1 MSLPWLLVLVVP
13 AALLASFVWIYNG
26 LVRRRNR
33 VDATWSDIDVLLRR
47 RHDLVP
53 NLVAAVQRYAGHE
66 SQTMRAVAE
75 ARASAVSAQG
85 PRRIG
90 EAESSLSGGVRSL
103 FADAEAYPQLKA
115 STSFVQLQ
123 QQLTSTEDGVEHA
136 RQFYNDA
143 VYGYNNA
150 VQTLPGSVIA
160 GALGF
165 KAREFFQS
173 AQNERAAVDVRP

>member
-1 MSLPWLLVLVVP
+1 MSLPWVIAAAVV
-13 AALLASFVWIYNG
+13 LLAGGLLWIYNG

-33 VDATWSDIDVLLRR
+33 VDATWSDIDVFLRR

-53 NLVAAVQRYAGHE
+53 NLVAAVQGYAGHE

-90 EAESSLSGGVRSL
+90 EAESSLAGGVRSL

-115 STSFVQLQ
+115 ST
-123 QQLTSTEDGVEHA
+123 
-136 RQFYNDA
+136 
-143 VYGYNNA
+143 
-150 VQTLPGSVIA
+150 PGSSTTMPSTAITTPS
-160 GALGF
+160 
-165 KAREFFQS
+165 RRC
-173 AQNERAAVDVRP
+173 RAASSPGRSASRRASSFRRRRRNAQPSTCALERRGPSA